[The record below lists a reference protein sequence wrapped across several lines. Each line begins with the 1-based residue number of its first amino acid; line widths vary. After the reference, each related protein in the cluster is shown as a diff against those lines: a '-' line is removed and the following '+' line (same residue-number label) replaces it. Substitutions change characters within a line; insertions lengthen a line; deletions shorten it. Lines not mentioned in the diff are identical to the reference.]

1 MLISLRAIYVIAKT
15 VAKLNINVI
24 AGIVV
29 SREPNPHPP
38 KAPAIKDD
46 TPVKF
51 SQLLVFT
58 SRKSTRK
65 DLFQIAKVT
74 AEAIRRVD
82 KLISLFS
89 LLFMCS

>member
-1 MLISLRAIYVIAKT
+1 MKIIDNT
-15 VAKLNINVI
+15 VTKLTTKVI

-38 KAPAIKDD
+38 KAPVIKDD

-51 SQLLVFT
+51 SQLLVFI
-58 SRKSTRK
+58 SRKLTRK

-74 AEAIRRVD
+74 PEAISRAD
-82 KLISLFS
+82 KFISVLN
-89 LLFMCS
+89 LVFMSS

>member
-1 MLISLRAIYVIAKT
+1 MIDKT
-15 VAKLNINVI
+15 VTKLNIKVI

-58 SRKSTRK
+58 SRKLTRK

-74 AEAIRRVD
+74 PEAIRRVD
-82 KLISLFS
+82 RLISLLN
-89 LLFMCS
+89 LLFICS